1 MSKGRHRTR
10 ERAARKY
17 FPGGTMPDGL
27 ELFPL
32 DGGKLEIVQELF
44 TASEEEEMDDEDLG
58 HGITKLYASRYDDVK
73 DLPLSEIVE
82 QGKELFLRATLEDRQ
97 ATEEVILADFDALQ
111 ASIAKSPKVTARRKE
126 EPNPS
131 ATPPISG
138 PDSQSDTA
146 DTNSKRSPASR
157 SSRPSSPKATRTGR
171 KEIPSSG
178 HTSTESNSKQPANA
192 FSDSVQRT
200 G

>member
-44 TASEEEEMDDEDLG
+44 AASEEDELDDEDLG

-73 DLPLSEIVE
+73 DLDLAEIVE

-111 ASIAKSPKVTARRKE
+111 VSIAKSPKLTARRKE
-126 EPNPS
+126 EPSPS

-138 PDSQSDTA
+138 PDYQSDTQG
-146 DTNSKRSPASR
+146 TNSERSPASR
-157 SSRPSSPKATRTGR
+157 SSRQSSPKATPTDKRET
-171 KEIPSSG
+171 PSSG
-178 HTSTESNSKQPANA
+178 SISTASNSKQPANA
-192 FSDSVQRT
+192 FSGSVQRT

>member
-1 MSKGRHRTR
+1 MSKGRQRTR
-10 ERAARKY
+10 ERQGRKY
-17 FPGGTMPDGL
+17 FAGGTMPDGL

-73 DLPLSEIVE
+73 DLDIAEIVE

-111 ASIAKSPKVTARRKE
+111 ASIAKSPKTTARRKE
-126 EPNPS
+126 ERSPS
-131 ATPPISG
+131 ATLPISG
-138 PDSQSDTA
+138 PDFQSDTA
-146 DTNSKRSPASR
+146 DTTSTPSPRSR

-171 KEIPSSG
+171 KETPSNG
-178 HTSTESNSKQPANA
+178 PTSTGSNSKQPANA
-192 FSDSVQRT
+192 SSDSVQRI

>member
-1 MSKGRHRTR
+1 MSKGRHRAR
-10 ERAARKY
+10 ERQARKY

-44 TASEEEEMDDEDLG
+44 TASEDEAIDDDDLG

-73 DLPLSEIVE
+73 DLDILEIVE

-111 ASIAKSPKVTARRKE
+111 ASIARSPKTIARRKE
-126 EPNPS
+126 GS
-131 ATPPISG
+131 DHSDTPLISG
-138 PDSQSDTA
+138 PDFPSDTQ
-146 DTNSKRSPASR
+146 DTTLTPSPASKSSR
-157 SSRPSSPKATRTGR
+157 SSSQKDTRTDK

-178 HTSTESNSKQPANA
+178 PTATVSRSKQPA
-192 FSDSVQRT
+192 SVSSA
-200 G
+200 